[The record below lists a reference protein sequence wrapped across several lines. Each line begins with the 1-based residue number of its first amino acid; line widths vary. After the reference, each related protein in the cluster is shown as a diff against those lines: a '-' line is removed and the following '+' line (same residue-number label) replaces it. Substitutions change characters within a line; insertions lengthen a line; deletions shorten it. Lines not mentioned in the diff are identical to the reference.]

1 MFLISAPAALS
12 ILVASVKS
20 SFRLAKDF
28 MKSEYDFTWEP
39 ASKMSGDFVLMKPRS
54 RIATGSR
61 ERRRRPPQ
69 EQEQLEQVSLENL
82 LID

>member
-1 MFLISAPAALS
+1 
-12 ILVASVKS
+12 
-20 SFRLAKDF
+20 
-28 MKSEYDFTWEP
+28 MKREYDFTWEP

-54 RIATGSR
+54 RIATGGR
-61 ERRRRPPQ
+61 DRRRRPPQEQ